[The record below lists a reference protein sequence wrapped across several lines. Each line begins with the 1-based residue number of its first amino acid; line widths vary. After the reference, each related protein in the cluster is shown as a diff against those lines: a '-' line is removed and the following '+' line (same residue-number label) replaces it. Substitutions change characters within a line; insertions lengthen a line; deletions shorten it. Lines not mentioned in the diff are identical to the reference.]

1 MSKVREYKH
10 KWRRN
15 TNEDDN
21 KHKDR
26 DEILMKMI
34 DKQKD
39 RRSRNTFEQDER
51 YRRNVIGRGFHTQI
65 GDIET

>member
-1 MSKVREYKH
+1 MIDKQKN
-10 KWRRN
+10 KCRRN

-26 DEILMKMI
+26 DEIPRKMI

-39 RRSRNTFEQDER
+39 RWRGNTFEQDER
-51 YRRNVIGRGFHTQI
+51 YRRNVRGRGFHTRT